1 MKKVGPLINRNS
13 LGVAKGS
20 LFLRRELRK
29 TEGSRLEK
37 QRGRVF
43 ILERFTEPLNAQQG
57 QLTQTP
63 NIVRLSLAV
72 QLEST
77 GFIEI
82 SVS

>member
-1 MKKVGPLINRNS
+1 M
-13 LGVAKGS
+13 
-20 LFLRRELRK
+20 
-29 TEGSRLEK
+29 
-37 QRGRVF
+37 
-43 ILERFTEPLNAQQG
+43 EPLNAQQG

-82 SVS
+82 SVF